1 MNFIL
6 RRRSLAARLG
16 AAALAASLAACGGG
30 EETGSAPASEPAK
43 ERLAVVATTM
53 QLQDFT
59 RQVGG
64 DRVEVR
70 GILGPDNE
78 PHEYEP
84 TPSDAEALTDADVVV
99 ENGANLDEWLDDLL
113 ANAGGKAQRVTAA
126 DGIELLP
133 TEEEGFPGDPHVWHD
148 PDNAKQMVDT
158 IAKGLGAADPEGR
171 ETYARNAT
179 AYKAKLD
186 DMAKRIRAMFAPIPP
201 ERRDL
206 ITTHDAFGYFV
217 RAYDV
222 NQVGTVLASVSTE
235 AEPSGR
241 QVRELIEEIR
251 AQDVQAIFTEE
262 AVDASLERQI
272 ADEAGAEV
280 STSLYADVLGE
291 PGSGAETYIDAE
303 LANAK
308 AMAEAW
314 AS

>member
-1 MNFIL
+1 M
-6 RRRSLAARLG
+6 SLIPSALARVLVLG
-16 AAALAASLAACGGG
+16 VAALALVACGDDD
-30 EETGSAPASEPAK
+30 EAGSAATPSASP
-43 ERLAVVATTM
+43 ERVSVVATTM
-53 QLQDFT
+53 QLQDFA

-64 DRVEVR
+64 DRVEVT

-84 TPSDAEALTDADVVV
+84 TPSDAEALADADVVL

-113 ANAGGKAQRVTAA
+113 ANAGSKAKRVTAV

-148 PDNAKQMVDT
+148 PDNAKRMVDN
-158 IAKGLGAADPEGR
+158 IATGLSAANSEGR
-171 ETYARNAT
+171 TTFVRNAT

-186 DMAKRIRAMFAPIPP
+186 GMAKQIRATFAPIPAD
-201 ERRDL
+201 RRNL

-217 RAYDV
+217 RAYDL
-222 NQVGTVLASVSTE
+222 NQVGTVLPSVSTDS
-235 AEPSGR
+235 EPSGR
-241 QVRELIEEIR
+241 QVRELVEAIR
-251 AQDVQAIFTEE
+251 AQDVKAIFTEE
-262 AVDASLERQI
+262 AVDASLEKQI

-291 PGSGAETYIDAE
+291 PGSEGETYIDAE

-308 AMAEAW
+308 AMAAAW
-314 AS
+314 AGS